1 MGPSPVPRSA
11 PGSSSCAAV
20 IVNPS
25 VPGAVGGKGVMLA
38 TGQSKDR
45 PGDQDPMAECATG
58 DREWGVGGQHR
69 SEPEEG
75 RVYRKEKAKM
85 NTTNALQIA

>member
-38 TGQSKDR
+38 TGHGRDR

-58 DREWGVGGQHR
+58 DRERGGNTGQSQKR
-69 SEPEEG
+69 GECIG
-75 RVYRKEKAKM
+75 KRRRK
-85 NTTNALQIA
+85 